1 MVTFLE
7 ELYATSDVRP
17 QIENTFKLTELLKK
31 HGKVVERKDSNQ
43 ASLIQNAIADQTM
56 NNAGDFMK

>member
-31 HGKVVERKDSNQ
+31 HGKLVERKESGN
-43 ASLIQNAIADQTM
+43 ASLI
-56 NNAGDFMK
+56 